1 MIASKIRESRFCQY
15 FMLSH
20 IASLSG
26 GIPPQAFRRLMSNLP
41 DETRVGY

>member
-1 MIASKIRESRFCQY
+1 VIASKIKESRFCQY

-20 IASLSG
+20 IMSLSG
-26 GIPPQAFRRLMSNLP
+26 GIPPQAFRRLMSNLL